1 MTENDPLGTKEPSEA
16 PALRQRGRP
25 LEMSSA
31 ALIERIKALASR
43 SPGLCR
49 IHEAYPG
56 LYARARRL
64 FGSWAAAVRAAGF
77 DYAEVIERSRRRSL
91 KTRRM
96 RRQRRVA
103 RSGNVFTVR

>member
-1 MTENDPLGTKEPSEA
+1 MTENDPVGAKESSGA
-16 PALRQRGRP
+16 PHNRRGRP

-31 ALIERIKALASR
+31 ALLERVKSLANR

-49 IHEAYPG
+49 IHETHPS

-77 DYAEVIERSRRRSL
+77 DYAEVIEQSRRRSL
-91 KTRRM
+91 KTRRL

-103 RSGNVFTVR
+103 RSGNVFTPR